1 MKSWNKL
8 LGQSLCS
15 QPLLAPIAVGY
26 ITKIIII
33 SCIVYAGIHEWKE
46 MKAREVEVRGINRQ
60 KHDMNDI
67 YVEMLSLSLLC
78 ETFMEWN
85 EQDFL
90 TFRKR
95 KQHIDSLLYEFN
107 NSNPNSHMDS
117 IRTLWKDKELYMQ
130 KIISL
135 VHKQEEVSQEIAAQ
149 IPVIARQ
156 SERETNKRGGLLKR
170 LFRKRDKAD
179 SPSTASMLYAL
190 NQKVVGE
197 HQAYTRE
204 LAEQT
209 NYLAGKNRML
219 NRQLQQMIVHMDKAA
234 RTELKK
240 REDRIAKAEKQ
251 SFAVVIGLTAF
262 MILLLVGSYLV
273 IHRYMIRINR
283 YKRRLEDTVRQL
295 RQTVVENK
303 KLIEARKK
311 IMLAVTH
318 DLRSP
323 LATISSYAE
332 LLATERRTLK
342 RKEYNQNIRQVAE
355 YMASML
361 NALLGFFRLESG
373 KEKASPAPFRLC
385 SVIEVLETDFLP
397 LAAGKNLSLNME
409 SAGDAVVVGDKK
421 RIIQIGSNLLSNA
434 IKFTE
439 QGTVTLRT
447 RFEKGILALTVEDTG
462 TGMDDEEQA
471 RIFTAFERLPN
482 AIAEEGV
489 GLGLSIVKSLV
500 ELLEGR
506 IELTSRKG
514 VGSRFTVYLPLPVAE
529 ESVNGNDKDRIPI
542 QPFTV
547 LVLDNDTVLLDAIR
561 EMFAHHGVTCTVCEN
576 TRDLMEHVR
585 CQSYDLLI
593 TDLKMP
599 QMNGFE
605 VLKLLRMA
613 KVGNSRSIPVIAATA
628 SGSCKAE
635 DLREAGFSA
644 CLKKP
649 FSAEELLQVCAECL
663 GNERQLEQID
673 FHTLLEHGDKKAM
686 LDTLIEETAKD
697 MEAVAES
704 AEKNDHEALKE
715 WVHHLTCS
723 WEIIH
728 AGKPLRELFA
738 LLQGS
743 GELSVEE
750 LKRTVQKVLDKGK
763 EIIYLAQQAK
773 KIYESD
779 CY

>member
-1 MKSWNKL
+1 
-8 LGQSLCS
+8 
-15 QPLLAPIAVGY
+15 
-26 ITKIIII
+26 
-33 SCIVYAGIHEWKE
+33 
-46 MKAREVEVRGINRQ
+46 
-60 KHDMNDI
+60 
-67 YVEMLSLSLLC
+67 
-78 ETFMEWN
+78 
-85 EQDFL
+85 
-90 TFRKR
+90 
-95 KQHIDSLLYEFN
+95 
-107 NSNPNSHMDS
+107 
-117 IRTLWKDKELYMQ
+117 
-130 KIISL
+130 
-135 VHKQEEVSQEIAAQ
+135 
-149 IPVIARQ
+149 
-156 SERETNKRGGLLKR
+156 
-170 LFRKRDKAD
+170 
-179 SPSTASMLYAL
+179 
-190 NQKVVGE
+190 
-197 HQAYTRE
+197 
-204 LAEQT
+204 
-209 NYLAGKNRML
+209 
-219 NRQLQQMIVHMDKAA
+219 
-234 RTELKK
+234 
-240 REDRIAKAEKQ
+240 
-251 SFAVVIGLTAF
+251 
-262 MILLLVGSYLV
+262 
-273 IHRYMIRINR
+273 
-283 YKRRLEDTVRQL
+283 
-295 RQTVVENK
+295 
-303 KLIEARKK
+303 
-311 IMLAVTH
+311 
-318 DLRSP
+318 
-323 LATISSYAE
+323 
-332 LLATERRTLK
+332 
-342 RKEYNQNIRQVAE
+342 
-355 YMASML
+355 MASML

-385 SVIEVLETDFLP
+385 SVMEVLETDFLP

-409 SAGDAVVVGDKK
+409 SAGDAVVVGNKK

-547 LVLDNDTVLLDAIR
+547 LVLDNDTVLLAAIR